1 MNFVVGHIYRIEL
14 QTIFL
19 SNLDEA
25 PARRRAREA
34 FKDIQLTIDHCLFRV
49 YEVNSRGLKIFSK
62 SWLPESSPLK
72 AIICYCHG
80 YADTCTFYFEGMEIS
95 MLNEKSCKEIS
106 IIWIWSICIGLPWKV

>member
-49 YEVNSRGLKIFSK
+49 CN
-62 SWLPESSPLK
+62 
-72 AIICYCHG
+72 
-80 YADTCTFYFEGMEIS
+80 
-95 MLNEKSCKEIS
+95 
-106 IIWIWSICIGLPWKV
+106 